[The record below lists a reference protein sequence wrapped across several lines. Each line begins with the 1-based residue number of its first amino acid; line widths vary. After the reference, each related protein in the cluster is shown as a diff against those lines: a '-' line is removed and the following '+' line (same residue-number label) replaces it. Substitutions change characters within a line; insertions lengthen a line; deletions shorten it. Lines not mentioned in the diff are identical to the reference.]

1 MDANT
6 LVFFWGK
13 KTRFS
18 IRVDFSE
25 LYTIRKKHIF
35 PEISPSMDY
44 QKGYLK

>member
-35 PEISPSMDY
+35 
-44 QKGYLK
+44 QKFHHRWTIKKVI